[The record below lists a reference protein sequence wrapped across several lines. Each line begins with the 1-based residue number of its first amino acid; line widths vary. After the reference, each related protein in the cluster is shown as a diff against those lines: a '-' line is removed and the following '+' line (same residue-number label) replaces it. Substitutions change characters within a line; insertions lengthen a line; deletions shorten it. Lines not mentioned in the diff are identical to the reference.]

1 MSSPEP
7 NRLLEPSDLLAPIE
21 LENRYG
27 ESVTGAAVTGDSV
40 IAPPRGERAAMQ
52 RGRGG
57 PTIARR
63 RRRSLKP
70 VLFLAGGLACFGAGA
85 ALPDFRNLRFGDFDP
100 MAASVTQPPVPAAAP
115 VQSAESTAAGM
126 TAPEPTPGS
135 NPNAA
140 PPANAVT
147 PVNAGAASSPD
158 VPDRSAPAAAPPR
171 QLATDG
177 TGGGT
182 GCPAHADD
190 SKCLVGGARSP
201 ARPAAPVP
209 LTATAKPDES
219 PRSDARA
226 PGQQEA
232 VRTEERPQPRSS
244 KRAARR
250 DSAERQP
257 AAEEDG
263 GSARRS
269 ASGGARAA
277 SSASR
282 RRTAAGVATAT
293 TIPAMAAAGPRAMTT
308 AATIIAART
317 IARSVGS
324 RRGARMRCRFRS
336 GSSVVAGEA
345 GFRVNALTA
354 VSPREPPAMELRLSA
369 TVFSR

>member
-1 MSSPEP
+1 MASPEP

-27 ESVTGAAVTGDSV
+27 ESVAGAAVTGDSV
-40 IAPPRGERAAMQ
+40 IAPPRGERAAMPP
-52 RGRGG
+52 GRGG

-85 ALPDFRNLRFGDFDP
+85 ALPDFLNLRFGDFDP
-100 MAASVTQPPVPAAAP
+100 TAASVTQPPASAAAP

-140 PPANAVT
+140 PPALAAT
-147 PVNAGAASSPD
+147 PASPAPD
-158 VPDRSAPAAAPPR
+158 IPDRSAPAAAPPR

-190 SKCLVGGARSP
+190 SNCLVGGARSP

-263 GSARRS
+263 ASAWERAQERERRS
-269 ASGGARAA
+269 TRGFEREQEADRGWRRDRYDDSGYGRSRAA
-277 SSASR
+277 RDDYR
-282 RRTAAGVATAT
+282 RDDYRREDYRT
-293 TIPAMAAAGPRAMTT
+293 
-308 AATIIAART
+308 
-317 IARSVGS
+317 VG
-324 RRGARMRCRFRS
+324 R
-336 GSSVVAGEA
+336 E
-345 GFRVNALTA
+345 
-354 VSPREPPAMELRLSA
+354 SPRREDAMPFPFR
-369 TVFSR
+369 FFGGRW